1 MPRAIWNLIAPHGET
16 HEVEAAEWTI
26 RDGRPERADAED
38 DSVGKLLERRRLE
51 DPTAAVLLDLVR
63 MLERRLDT
71 ALAALPRIDRS
82 LERIAAGGGR
92 LDDVAAAMRGR

>member
-1 MPRAIWNLIAPHGET
+1 MRTLITQEQYTGGAAAREGQGELKDAREAIG
-16 HEVEAAEWTI
+16 
-26 RDGRPERADAED
+26 D
-38 DSVGKLLERRRLE
+38 VGKLLERRRLE

-71 ALAALPRIDRS
+71 ALAALPRIERS
-82 LERIAAGGGR
+82 LERISGGGGR